1 MASSQP
7 TFLWGGRFTE
17 AIDDLMFQFNESLSF
32 DKVLYKADIQGSIT
46 YAKALHKLNILSADE
61 LNQIVTGLQQVLKEW
76 ESGEFKIDVKS
87 DEDIHTANERR
98 LGEII
103 GAAAGK
109 LHTGRSRNEQVGVDM
124 RLWAGEQL
132 EQLAAILKDVLS
144 TTAAKAKDTLPVLMP
159 GYTHLQRAQPVRF
172 SHWLLSHATFLI
184 GDLNRLKGVQER
196 VSSCPLGVGA
206 LAGNPFGIDREFM
219 AKDLG
224 FVSVHPNSLCAV
236 ADRDFVVDILQWA
249 SLLMAHLSR
258 LSEDLILFS
267 TAEFGFVQVADA
279 YSTGSSL
286 MPQKKNP
293 DSLELI
299 RGKAGRVMGQSAGFL
314 SSLKSLPTSY
324 NKDLQES
331 VEPLIDCIKTVSTC
345 LRITQGVLAT
355 LKVFP
360 EKMKAALT
368 HDMLATDVADYLVRK
383 GVPFRQT
390 HHIAGAIV
398 RKGEEA
404 GVSISELSLMDL
416 KEISPLFEEDI
427 AQVFDFERSVEQR
440 ATYGGTSSSSVL
452 AQIASI
458 EELVSKQ

>member
-1 MASSQP
+1 MASQP
-7 TFLWGGRFTE
+7 TLLWGGRFTE

-46 YAKALHKLNILSADE
+46 YAKALRKLNILSAEE
-61 LNQIVTGLQQVLKEW
+61 LDQIVTGLQQVLKEW

-132 EQLAAILKDVLS
+132 EQLVGILKDVLS

-299 RGKAGRVMGQSAGFL
+299 RGKAGRVMGQSTGFL

-331 VEPLIDCIKTVSTC
+331 VEPLIDCIKAVSQC

-355 LKVFP
+355 LKVYP

-404 GVSISELSLMDL
+404 GVSISELPLKDL
-416 KEISPLFEEDI
+416 KEISPLFEEDV

-458 EELVSKQ
+458 EQLVSKQ